1 MGTRGV
7 SRNSPGSQRRSA
19 RAHEPLERAFPDDG
33 QVGGVV
39 KHEGELNWV
48 VLGVLLV
55 RINEWVRP
63 ALPGLAQ
70 AWFDRCVARTNDP
83 DAANSAVVPTT
94 IWQEE

>member
-1 MGTRGV
+1 V
-7 SRNSPGSQRRSA
+7 A
-19 RAHEPLERAFPDDG
+19 AAKD
-33 QVGGVV
+33 
-39 KHEGELNWV
+39 EGELNWV

-70 AWFDRCVARTNDP
+70 AWFDRCVTRTNDP
-83 DAANSAVVPTT
+83 DAVNSAVEPTT

>member
-1 MGTRGV
+1 MP
-7 SRNSPGSQRRSA
+7 N
-19 RAHEPLERAFPDDG
+19 EG
-33 QVGGVV
+33 QGGAAVAAAED
-39 KHEGELNWV
+39 EGELNWV
-48 VLGVLLV
+48 VLGILLV

-83 DAANSAVVPTT
+83 GGANSAVDPTT